1 MWYVEL
7 PALNI
12 VFVGCVKAIRS
23 FAWTSLIVC
32 FSCCYCCLFYL
43 IHLIDDE
50 QSFLTGFAAF
60 VVVNH
65 SHSRYLNWKWMLF
78 RLLFS
83 LIHFSFGIQKH
94 SETIEFA
101 DTTKFFLENTHQI
114 DGLWQAVAHI
124 MKIIIFSFKTSRRHH
139 QCVRTH
145 VIRFTMSD
153 VMKTHISLSSCL
165 FSYDECLLWHSL
177 MIISIGALVHGIR
190 LFYS

>member
-1 MWYVEL
+1 MFVWKRYDHLLEL
-7 PALNI
+7 P
-12 VFVGCVKAIRS
+12 
-23 FAWTSLIVC
+23 SL
-32 FSCCYCCLFYL
+32 S
-43 IHLIDDE
+43 
-50 QSFLTGFAAF
+50 AF
-60 VVVNH
+60 VVVIVVYFISFISSMTSNH
-65 SHSRYLNWKWMLF
+65 FWLVLQP
-78 RLLFS
+78 LLSLTILILGVSIGSECYFVCFFS

-101 DTTKFFLENTHQI
+101 DTEKFFLENTHQI